1 MINENLHRK
10 PVALD
15 RVKHRQTHLDPAARD
30 LTEMRKMNA
39 FFVAA
44 TEFADACRDF
54 PVVWVH
60 AGKDEAGV
68 DQVAPVAVFGL
79 VSGENLCIEGDAWR
93 VRYVPAML
101 RLYPFAMA
109 RVSPTEMVVC
119 IDESWVGFSEG
130 GAGQALFNADGS
142 ATEFT
147 QNIQRQLEQF
157 EQEVDRT
164 RAAGAQLVKR
174 GLLRDM
180 RFDATMPD
188 GSKIGVDGFMT
199 VDQAKLGALTD
210 ADVVELARS
219 GLLAL
224 IHAHQISLG
233 NMARLAEWRHQRN
246 PTPAAAPPA
255 A

>member
-15 RVKHRQTHLDPAARD
+15 RIKHRNTRLDTGARD
-30 LTEMRKMNA
+30 LTDLRKMSA

-44 TEFADACRDF
+44 AEFVDACREF
-54 PVVWVH
+54 PLVWVR
-60 AGKDEAGV
+60 AGKDDAGK
-68 DQVAPVAVFGL
+68 DLVAPVAVFGMAT
-79 VSGENLCIEGDAWR
+79 GENLCIEGDGWR

-109 RVSPTEMVVC
+109 RVSPSELVVC
-119 IDESWVGFSEG
+119 VDESWVGLRAG
-130 GAGQALFNADGS
+130 GSDGQALFNPDGS

-157 EQEVDRT
+157 ETEVERT
-164 RAAGAQLVKR
+164 RAAGALLVEHD
-174 GLLRDM
+174 LLRDM

-188 GSKIGVDGFMT
+188 GSKVSVDGFLT
-199 VDQAKLGALTD
+199 IDDAKLAALSD
-210 ADVVELARS
+210 ADVVKLSRN

-233 NMARLAEWRHQRN
+233 NMARLAEWHHQRLVAQASS
-246 PTPAAAPPA
+246 PS
-255 A
+255 